1 MKTKTGLKIRDLRVQ
16 QNMTQDDLASM
27 LNVTKAAVSK
37 WENGHNL
44 PDTIILTKMTELF
57 QVPLSELIGA
67 EDQTEEVERE
77 AEEQDVQDGARN
89 AEEGDLNCEEDPREK
104 RSLCHDPDKRWVIFA
119 VSALM
124 LLIAAWLLLQSA
136 KAYRETKLSWDL
148 SGLQIVKTLEMEEGF
163 VIAGKR
169 YEPYTYLDAKSYDT
183 LAKFGTSSYTLTGKV
198 IAYRGTEGGTQMNYY
213 MTVGTMVGDWLL
225 MYRDDHKTGKP
236 SAETALYLYCT
247 AESRELAPDWL
258 KTIHQN

>member
-1 MKTKTGLKIRDLRVQ
+1 MDAEKTGKLIRQLRKE
-16 QNMTQDDLASM
+16 QNMTQEELASV
-27 LNVTKAAVSK
+27 LNVSKFAVSK

-44 PDTIILTKMTELF
+44 PDAVTLEHMTRLF
-57 QVPLSELIGA
+57 NVSLSELLLG
-67 EDQTEEVERE
+67 ERKGTEES
-77 AEEQDVQDGARN
+77 
-89 AEEGDLNCEEDPREK
+89 EEDGDMHSDEDNKEMVIQSLVRELAEQGKKPK
-104 RSLCHDPDKRWVIFA
+104 RIIIMA
-119 VSALM
+119 VAAVM
-124 LLIAAWLLLQSA
+124 LFLSAWLITESVRS
-136 KAYRETKLSWDL
+136 YRANRLSWDL

-169 YEPYTYLDAKSYDT
+169 YEPYTWMDAKSFDT
-183 LAKFGTSSYTLTGKV
+183 LAKFGTISYTVTGNV

-247 AESRELAPDWL
+247 AESKELAPDWL
-258 KTIHQN
+258 KMIHQNE